1 MANNYFNFK
10 SFSVW
15 QHGAAMKVC
24 TDSCLF
30 GAWLT
35 QKLLNTKH
43 LLDIGTGTGLLALMA
58 AQKSNAHLTCIE
70 PHAES
75 FATAIKNF
83 DSSPWKGRFT
93 LQQKTL
99 KDFLSDNT
107 KKFDVIICN
116 PPFFSNSLLSPKN
129 HKNLSKH
136 DFSLPLNELFNGIA
150 KLLTETGS
158 AFIMLS
164 AGREE
169 EVKLLTGKMDLH
181 ITSVVSVCNTSQSPP
196 FRQFFQIEK
205 RVVINALPL
214 EIIIRNNNNKY
225 TEAFTALLKDFYLN
239 L

>member
-10 SFSVW
+10 SFSIW
-15 QHGAAMKVC
+15 QDGAAMKVC

-70 PHAES
+70 PHEES
-75 FATAIKNF
+75 FATALKNF

-99 KDFLSDNT
+99 RGFLADNT
-107 KKFDVIICN
+107 HKFDTIICN

-136 DFSLPLNELFNGIA
+136 DYVLPLDELLNGIA

-169 EVKLLTGKMDLH
+169 EMKLLAGNMELH
-181 ITSVVSVCNTSQSPP
+181 ITSAVSVCNTPQSPP

-205 RVVINALPL
+205 RTGIDTLSS

-225 TEAFTALLKDFYLN
+225 TEAFTALLQDFYLN